1 MASVLSVGES
11 RVGGEVVWGVVVV
24 FVNILTPLF
33 YEALRGVA
41 GVLLWCVCI
50 RTGWARCCCRC

>member
-33 YEALRGVA
+33 YAALRGVA
-41 GVLLWCVCI
+41 GVLL
-50 RTGWARCCCRC
+50 